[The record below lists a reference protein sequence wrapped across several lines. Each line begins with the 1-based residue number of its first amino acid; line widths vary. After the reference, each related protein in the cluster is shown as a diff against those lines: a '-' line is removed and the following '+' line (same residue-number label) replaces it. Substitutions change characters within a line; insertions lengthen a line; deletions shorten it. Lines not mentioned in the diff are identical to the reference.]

1 MPLSIGKYINKH
13 SLQTHFDQKLEKDQL
28 AKREDEK
35 DTIKMVIE
43 EQFKKG
49 PRRADPTSRRRASSS
64 HHADNKPIK
73 QISIS
78 VALKDLAIYE
88 RTSSVSGQ
96 VLSSNLIGSWKLPSA
111 SDPSPA
117 HSSLRSL
124 TLHLD
129 SLEGLRF
136 EGPSSGVVSLPGF
149 LPSSIQASQL
159 NSASVRLEAFS
170 VNEGN
175 KNDSALEVTS
185 YRLEVIYERSKP
197 ATKPMKEE
205 DIIVISSDDEG
216 PKKPTKKVGARIV
229 VDEAEDTKMDVVDAE
244 RQKTKY
250 EIICNLI
257 VNQIDLNPHAP
268 EGIESSG
275 ITSINVKRENGINES
290 DDESTDPEVITKYL
304 KNCAQLINYM
314 KKQERW
320 IELKLD
326 YVDQHTVSSSLPKDN
341 GRDGVGLN
349 SGTTPTDEPLKPAI
363 ATSVGSPSSDNF
375 APLAPVREISSI
387 AGSEDGSDDSQKE
400 DPSLDFMN
408 FLFEGSTTPPLQD
421 LNISSNSTNQRSG
434 AILTPA
440 VVPPPPPATTEFDSS
455 LENIGDQ
462 DVEPTELERALNE
475 SNARH
480 SFCNDSN
487 LFHPR
492 SSPSDDCLMGEPAS
506 NDLHQDQQSHVDPP
520 SFTPSHSPQIRGHHA
535 PSSQAPD
542 GGLSDRDTVGTPAG
556 NPRTPDLSAD
566 IPVPDDM
573 IADIPVPGAGGT
585 PADSPV
591 PRGKA
596 ADIPVPAHIPI
607 PGGLPGDTPVR
618 GRVAGDP
625 GPTEKGPSK
634 KGRKKRSKQSTAQS
648 EESPDQNER
657 DSPQEQTHPNMADVS
672 GGLPGDI
679 PVRGGATDDPGPTE
693 NGPSKKERK
702 KRGKMAKP
710 RSEENTE
717 ENERDNR
724 QGENQP
730 IIIDVSDGESDPE
743 DETYRP
749 SSKNDRKII
758 DEDDGFLPNDL
769 SNLLK
774 NIGQEPAETLS
785 SEELNEECHI
795 LEKFIRNYKS
805 QAEAKQVQVKRTI
818 SKCKTTYKEKST
830 IYSQQKSRL
839 RSKDDN
845 IIEFN
850 QDFRLERES
859 VQEKINQ
866 YKRTGLSAEL
876 DSARTKLAHLDHQFE
891 IAVEEEEVNILI
903 RQNLEYTIQQIEAQ
917 IRRVQSA
924 ASNPTSRS

>member
-1 MPLSIGKYINKH
+1 
-13 SLQTHFDQKLEKDQL
+13 
-28 AKREDEK
+28 
-35 DTIKMVIE
+35 MVIE

-49 PRRADPTSRRRASSS
+49 RGELILPPAVEPPAAITRITT
-64 HHADNKPIK
+64 N
-73 QISIS
+73 QTISIS
-78 VALKDLAIYE
+78 VALKDWHL
-88 RTSSVSGQ
+88 RTDFICSGQ
-96 VLSSNLIGSWKLPSA
+96 ILDFA
-111 SDPSPA
+111 
-117 HSSLRSL
+117 
-124 TLHLD
+124 LD

-170 VNEGN
+170 VTRGTRTT
-175 KNDSALEVTS
+175 ARLEVTS

-304 KNCAQLINYM
+304 KTAPADQLH
-314 KKQERW
+314 E
-320 IELKLD
+320 ETGTLD
-326 YVDQHTVSSSLPKDN
+326 RVETRLCGSHTVSSSLPKDN

-520 SFTPSHSPQIRGHHA
+520 T
-535 PSSQAPD
+535 
-542 GGLSDRDTVGTPAG
+542 G

-625 GPTEKGPSK
+625 GPTEK
-634 KGRKKRSKQSTAQS
+634 A
-648 EESPDQNER
+648 
-657 DSPQEQTHPNMADVS
+657 A
-672 GGLPGDI
+672 
-679 PVRGGATDDPGPTE
+679 
-693 NGPSKKERK
+693 
-702 KRGKMAKP
+702 KRG
-710 RSEENTE
+710 EYGG
-717 ENERDNR
+717 NERDNR

-805 QAEAKQVQVKRTI
+805 QAEAKQVQVSEQSRNVRRLI
-818 SKCKTTYKEKST
+818 RRNHYLFST
-830 IYSQQKSRL
+830 KSRL

-891 IAVEEEEVNILI
+891 IAVKEEELKFVAFSPPLPIPPLVP
-903 RQNLEYTIQQIEAQ
+903 NLPFHYRICLVLLFSSVRERKREIVPIHTKKKKKLRKISFN
-917 IRRVQSA
+917 VL
-924 ASNPTSRS
+924 